1 MQFILPNV
9 KASLKSFFFKKTFKG
24 ARQQVP
30 RQINE
35 QLTQELKPLG
45 FIVEKA
51 LLRNV
56 IMPDTIQTAI
66 QEKLKAE
73 QENQRM
79 KFVLEKQRPSF
90 YYRNRQVQNLKA
102 IAQAEKL
109 EIQQSSGMGILAH
122 LNWA

>member
-1 MQFILPNV
+1 M
-9 KASLKSFFFKKTFKG
+9 
-24 ARQQVP
+24 
-30 RQINE
+30 
-35 QLTQELKPLG
+35 G